1 MFTTF
6 PGFETTIFGD
16 FIVNRGFGEGI
27 SLITYTLKYKRKCIM
42 NKNKRE
48 SYFTW
53 WRTWKIEKKKNE
65 IRPRK
70 VRHRVART
78 NERMKPFLNAQT
90 TVNIALWTK
99 NLPNPVTFL
108 YPYFPPDSSVP
119 QTTSRSPQKTF
130 KDSNY
135 VYLTIEVTNR
145 WRISAAII
153 TVFHWIVTFSIRDNF
168 HRDARK
174 NPVTQVALWSLLLE
188 RVMKT
193 VTINFQICQ

>member
-1 MFTTF
+1 MMKNV
-6 PGFETTIFGD
+6 E
-16 FIVNRGFGEGI
+16 NR
-27 SLITYTLKYKRKCIM
+27 K
-42 NKNKRE
+42 
-48 SYFTW
+48 
-53 WRTWKIEKKKNE
+53 EKKKDSTTE
-65 IRPRK
+65 GSRQRW
-70 VRHRVART
+70 A
-78 NERMKPFLNAQT
+78 NERAKMKPFLNAQT
-90 TVNIALWTK
+90 TPKIALWTK
-99 NLPNPVTFL
+99 NLPNSVTFL
-108 YPYFPPDSSVP
+108 YLYFPPDSSVP
-119 QTTSRSPQKTF
+119 QTTSRSPQTTF

>member
-6 PGFETTIFGD
+6 PGFETTIFRD

-27 SLITYTLKYKRKCIM
+27 SLIVGTLKYKRKCIM

-53 WRTWKIEKKKNE
+53 WRTWKIEKKSE

-70 VRHRVART
+70 VRNSVART

-90 TVNIALWTK
+90 TTKIALWTK
-99 NLPNPVTFL
+99 NLPNPMTFL
-108 YPYFPPDSSVP
+108 YLYFSPVSSVP
-119 QTTSRSPQKTF
+119 QTTSRSPQTTF

-145 WRISAAII
+145 WRISAATV
-153 TVFHWIVTFSIRDNF
+153 TVFHWI
-168 HRDARK
+168 
-174 NPVTQVALWSLLLE
+174 
-188 RVMKT
+188 
-193 VTINFQICQ
+193 